1 MHTAATTRAGASIRA
16 FALSVGLAAMLGG
29 AAPGV
34 SAELKDP
41 LSPLTSAGGSILCFG
56 RDYSPDHLAR
66 HPKQMTKSVLL
77 AFQQGLVDVV
87 LTSRRGAPKRIAR
100 CGWRK
105 GAGIDTSDRKMIP
118 NFNKAAGFDCMVT
131 VGDSAE
137 ERGYFLIDPAPDAK
151 SLTLFLLSPI
161 GAESDSWARPK
172 RQLDLGPEDR
182 TFALT
187 RIDPKACEPFKAT
200 VK

>member
-1 MHTAATTRAGASIRA
+1 MHTAAATRAGAGIRA

-41 LSPLTSAGGSILCFG
+41 LSPLTSTGGSILCFG

-77 AFQQGLVDVV
+77 AFQQGFVDVV
-87 LTSRRGAPKRIAR
+87 LTSRRGAPKRIGAG

-118 NFNKAAGFDCMVT
+118 NFDKAAGFDCMVT

-137 ERGYFLIDPAPDAK
+137 ERGYFLIDPAADAK

-161 GAESDSWARPK
+161 GAESDKLGKTEGDSWTLAR
-172 RQLDLGPEDR
+172 R
-182 TFALT
+182 T
-187 RIDPKACEPFKAT
+187 EPSR
-200 VK
+200 